1 MEKSAIANLLKTN
14 TMGKKRQS
22 AKEKLDKV
30 KLEAQEQ
37 MRKVQAAAEKRAQ
50 ELREQIEAAEE
61 EELRERKEQ
70 EMLYKDTVSGID
82 ELADKGDFFVG
93 VILTHNDILAV
104 IDLAIKSKEAIKIP
118 YRLYNKE
125 DDTMA
130 MPPKEPAKEDAPVK
144 DAELPKNKP
153 KKHPHKDKAKTK

>member
-1 MEKSAIANLLKTN
+1 MA
-14 TMGKKRQS
+14 KKRQS

-61 EELRERKEQ
+61 EERKAKE
-70 EMLYKDTVSGID
+70 EEEKLYKDTVEGID
-82 ELADKGDFFVG
+82 KLADKGDFFVG

-104 IDLAIKSKEAIKIP
+104 IDLAMKSKEAIKIP

-130 MPPKEPAKEDAPVK
+130 IPPQAEEKPVEEPVDDTEEDVK
-144 DAELPKNKP
+144 PDKNNNPK
-153 KKHPHKDKAKTK
+153 

>member
-1 MEKSAIANLLKTN
+1 MA
-14 TMGKKRQS
+14 KKRQS

-61 EELRERKEQ
+61 EERKAKE
-70 EMLYKDTVSGID
+70 EEEKLYKDTVEGID
-82 ELADKGDFFVG
+82 VLAEKGDFFVG

-104 IDLAIKSKEAIKIP
+104 IDLAMKSKEAIKIP

-130 MPPKEPAKEDAPVK
+130 MPPQVEEKPVEEKPVKEPEDDTEEEDVK
-144 DAELPKNKP
+144 PAKP
-153 KKHPHKDKAKTK
+153 K

>member
-1 MEKSAIANLLKTN
+1 MA
-14 TMGKKRQS
+14 KKRQS

-61 EELRERKEQ
+61 DERKAKE
-70 EMLYKDTVSGID
+70 EEEKLYKDTVEGID
-82 ELADKGDFFVG
+82 KLADKGDFFIG

-104 IDLAIKSKEAIKIP
+104 IDLAMKSKEAIKIP

-130 MPPKEPAKEDAPVK
+130 MPPQVEEKPVEEKPVEEDVEVK
-144 DAELPKNKP
+144 TE
-153 KKHPHKDKAKTK
+153 

>member
-1 MEKSAIANLLKTN
+1 MA
-14 TMGKKRQS
+14 KKRQS

-61 EELRERKEQ
+61 EERKAKE
-70 EMLYKDTVSGID
+70 EEEKLYKDTVSGID
-82 ELADKGDFFVG
+82 KLADKGDFFVG

-104 IDLAIKSKEAIKIP
+104 IDLAMKSKEAIKIP

-130 MPPKEPAKEDAPVK
+130 MPPQEAEKPQETEKPQDEGEKEKEPKKKEQKEDVK
-144 DAELPKNKP
+144 AN
-153 KKHPHKDKAKTK
+153 